1 MEEPDL
7 CRVEKQE
14 KLIGP
19 VYAIMSLKP
28 EQFLVPSCLMRLI
41 LFLFACI
48 SITAY
53 GQRHTGAQRNLA
65 KADSIVA
72 FFLGPENFQKY
83 SALDSVKV
91 YGNVIHS
98 EHEPPGTADSS
109 AFKPR
114 LLLYQYFFRHPKFSG
129 NTFFITI
136 TLDTNGQFVPCPQTR
151 GLVDAK
157 SIDDSSSVN
166 AQQALNLCYK
176 EHHRSIK
183 KKSLRLAWDAV
194 EVSYD
199 TFQKT
204 HNFRDIIPG
213 RIVWQVDGKVEF
225 RGDVYSGTFQVDLLT
240 GTVGRHFAIPWD

>member
-1 MEEPDL
+1 M
-7 CRVEKQE
+7 K
-14 KLIGP
+14 
-19 VYAIMSLKP
+19 S
-28 EQFLVPSCLMRLI
+28 I

-48 SITAY
+48 SLTAY
-53 GQRHTGAQRNLA
+53 GQRPHVQQRNLA

-83 SALDSVKV
+83 AALASVKI
-91 YGNVIHS
+91 YGNVTHVELERQHAS
-98 EHEPPGTADSS
+98 DSS

-114 LLLYQYFFRHPKFSG
+114 LLLYEYYFRHPAFSG
-129 NTFFITI
+129 DIFFITI
-136 TLDTNGQFVPCPQTR
+136 TLDTIGQFFPCPQTR
-151 GLVDAK
+151 GLVDAR
-157 SIDDSSSVN
+157 SINDSSVN
-166 AQQALNLCYK
+166 AQQALELCYN

-199 TFQKT
+199 TFEKT
-204 HNFRDIIPG
+204 HNFRDIVPG

-225 RGDVYSGTFQVDLLT
+225 RGDVYSGMFQIDLLT